1 MGVLEKPDPDMG
13 VLEKSDPDIG
23 VLEKSAPN
31 LCKNVAV
38 KKSVLYS
45 IGAKIIAGRVKKM
58 FYKNHHNFS
67 PSKHFAKF

>member
-1 MGVLEKPDPDMG
+1 MG

-45 IGAKIIAGRVKKM
+45 I
-58 FYKNHHNFS
+58 
-67 PSKHFAKF
+67 